1 MPGSVDRFD
10 PRRYMLDPAMTGPS
24 TDQHRDRSTGLV
36 VFGVAEILIGIAC
49 ASLIPLTLVGA
60 ALSPTVEPGI
70 VIPSLLL
77 YAAGAAVFVTL
88 GVGSIRARRWA
99 QALSLS
105 LGWIWLITGVAT
117 VVVVWIA
124 APTLWQDLGA
134 GAGLDDG
141 TARIVAV
148 AVNLVLLVVYVLLP
162 GAIVLFYRSPHV
174 IATCRRRD
182 SDPGWAGR
190 CPQQLLSLAVAYA
203 LCALSIVAVPSY
215 NFVFPFFGW
224 ILSGATGAL
233 CWALAMIF
241 CLALAWGTLRGALWA
256 WRTAIGGC
264 VVGVISSVATS
275 ARVDPA
281 AIFDAMNL
289 QPDQLILLEQLWP
302 EKTWVHIVL
311 WLLIWGSLGLYLITV
326 RGFFGGSGSGRMPHD
341 RHSEFTPM
349 GEDGV
354 YTHRR

>member
-36 VFGVAEILIGIAC
+36 VFGVAEILMGVVC
-49 ASLIPLTLVGA
+49 AALIPLTLVGA
-60 ALSPTVEPGI
+60 ALSPTVETGI

-241 CLALAWGTLRGALWA
+241 CLALAWGTCRREPWA
-256 WRTAIGGC
+256 WWAAIVGC
-264 VVGVISSVATS
+264 VFASISSIATFS
-275 ARVDPA
+275 LVEPA
-281 AIFDAMNL
+281 ALFEAMEL
-289 QPDQLILLEQLWP
+289 HPDQLMILEQLWP
-302 EKTWVHIVL
+302 ESPWVHVGL
-311 WLLIWGSLGLYLITV
+311 WLAIWGSLAAYLVAV
-326 RGFFGGSGSGRMPHD
+326 RGLFCGSEQR
-341 RHSEFTPM
+341 
-349 GEDGV
+349 
-354 YTHRR
+354 